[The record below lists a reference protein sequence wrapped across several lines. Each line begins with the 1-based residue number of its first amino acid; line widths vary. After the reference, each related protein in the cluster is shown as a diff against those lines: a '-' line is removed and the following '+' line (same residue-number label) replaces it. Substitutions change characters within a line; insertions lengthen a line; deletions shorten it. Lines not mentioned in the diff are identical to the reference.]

1 MAAWTARLT
10 ECATRLT
17 EMLEAFPGAIRSP
30 RPVGMQ
36 HAYYRLYAYVCPE
49 GLRPD
54 WDRDRI
60 VAEVV
65 SRGVPLYQ
73 GSCSEVYLEKAFDGT
88 PWRPAQ
94 RLPNALQLGETS
106 LMFLTHPT
114 LCEDRKSTRLN
125 SSH

>member
-1 MAAWTARLT
+1 MGRIQLGRRAAWTARRT
-10 ECATRLT
+10 EIATRLT
-17 EMLEAFPGAIRSP
+17 EMLEAFPGAIRIP

-65 SRGVPLYQ
+65 SRGVPLSP
-73 GSCSEVYLEKAFDGT
+73 GRCSEVYLENAFDATTCRPGT
-88 PWRPAQ
+88 T
-94 RLPNALQLGETS
+94 LQNPLQHRE
-106 LMFLTHPT
+106 HH
-114 LCEDRKSTRLN
+114 TRV
-125 SSH
+125 